1 MKEGAFSPTDW
12 KFLAGLFLAVFIFFP
27 EVFFLKV
34 SFLSGD
40 HRAQHYPWAA
50 FLAENVK
57 HFRLPWWTSYFHCG
71 FPLLAEGQVGAFYPL
86 NLFFYFFFP
95 VFFAYTYQIL
105 FHYLLGGFFFY
116 AYLRSIKL
124 SSLAA
129 FLGSLI
135 YLFGT
140 AQGGY
145 YYNVISQKVLIWF
158 PLTLLLCDQIL
169 ERGKKRFVFWLALIF
184 AVQMFAG
191 YLQFAVYSIAFSSLY
206 FCWFALRK
214 TCSPHPSPQWGEG
227 RVRGSIFVSHLG
239 LLALSLIL
247 SAVIALPQLGS
258 TLELA
263 GFSRRFVYPLEFAFV
278 GSMNP
283 AALATLFFP
292 QWDGFLRSEI
302 YVGAAGLFFL
312 LVSMLTRKSSK
323 EIFFWVMAVLALALA
338 LGKFNPL
345 YVLGIKLTQ
354 FSSFRVPAKF
364 IFFAAFAFSVLCAF
378 GFEKW
383 WLAPSPQPSPQRGE
397 GRVRGRQSACATAGR
412 LFNLLVLTGV
422 LALII
427 SNAVLRF
434 FEARI
439 KGFFIN
445 YIQNHYG
452 GTILHPRPL
461 ESYLQQFEEMYAEV
475 IRMTSLWDFWIAGF
489 IFFLILSA
497 FWVHQSRKWKA
508 RLPRLASWGFIG
520 ITFLN
525 LYFYSFTSIK
535 GSLEPYSFVEP
546 PSKIIDFLKDQPAGF
561 RIHRLLEKTAS
572 SEELPLV
579 PHNHMLYGL
588 SITGAYS
595 PLVLADYYDYFEALG
610 DINDSQRLIPA
621 DVENV
626 KQSESR
632 IDFLSVK
639 YLLSD
644 YRLEGERYRFVLEEN
659 GGFLYD
665 NPHALPRAFFIAGD
679 VPETE
684 RISLDS
690 VSAAQIDE
698 APSQQ
703 EIRIQGNASGPGFL
717 IMSDLYYP
725 GWKAEVNGHAVEIL
739 KAGKLFRAIRLEKE
753 GAFDARLRFEP
764 VWKKGVWIMLVFS
777 FVCLIYPM
785 LAPCFHGQKKDI
797 QGP

>member
-1 MKEGAFSPTDW
+1 MKERAFSLTDW
-12 KFLAGLFLAVFIFFP
+12 KFIAGLFLAVFIFFP

-71 FPLLAEGQVGAFYPL
+71 FPLLAEGQVGAFYPP
-86 NLFFYFFFP
+86 NLLFYFAFP

-105 FHYLLGGFFFY
+105 FHYLLGGFLFY
-116 AYLRSIKL
+116 AYVRFLKV

-145 YYNVISQKVLIWF
+145 YYNVNSQKVLIWL
-158 PLTLLLCDQIL
+158 PLTLLLCDQII
-169 ERGKKRFVFWLALIF
+169 EKGKKRYVFWLALVF

-191 YLQFAVYSIAFSSLY
+191 YLQFAVYSIAFSCLY
-206 FCWFALRK
+206 FCWFAVRNAIVEKK
-214 TCSPHPSPQWGEG
+214 TG
-227 RVRGSIFVSHLG
+227 VLISHLG
-239 LLALSLIL
+239 LLAVSVIL
-247 SAVIALPQLGS
+247 SGVIASPQLGS
-258 TLELA
+258 TIELA
-263 GFSRRFVYPLEFAFV
+263 RFSRRFVYPLEFAFV

-312 LVSMLTRKSSK
+312 LVSMLTRKNSK
-323 EIFFWVMAVLALALA
+323 EVFFWTMAALALGLA

-383 WLAPSPQPSPQRGE
+383 MTWKGE
-397 GRVRGRQSACATAGR
+397 EGSLKKIGRIFYG
-412 LFNLLVLTGV
+412 LVLAGIS
-422 LALII
+422 ALVMV
-427 SNAVLRF
+427 NGMLRI
-434 FEARI
+434 FESPV
-439 KGFFIN
+439 KGYLKN

-452 GTILHPRPL
+452 GTLLHPRPL
-461 ESYLQQFEEMYAEV
+461 ESYLQQLEDMYAEV

-489 IFFLILSA
+489 IAFLIINA

-508 RLPRLASWGFIG
+508 TLPQLASWGFIG
-520 ITFLN
+520 ITFLS

-546 PSKIIDFLKDQPAGF
+546 PSKIVDFLKSSLTLTLSPEGSF
-561 RIHRLLEKTAS
+561 RIHRLLKKTAS

-595 PLVLADYYDYFEALG
+595 PLVLADYYDYFETLG
-610 DINDSQRLIPA
+610 DINDSQRLLPA

-644 YRLEGERYRFVLEEN
+644 YRLEGERYRLVLEEN

-739 KAGKLFRAIRLEKE
+739 KAGKLFWAIRLEKE

-764 VWKKGVWIMLVFS
+764 VWKKGVWVTLVFS

-797 QGP
+797 QEP